1 MIKDMTK
8 GTPWKL
14 ILSFMVPVCCG
25 NIFQNFYNIVDSM
38 IVGRFLGVDAL
49 AAVGSTGSVNFLVIG
64 WIVGMTS
71 GFGIQLSQAFGAN
84 NQKRLKHYFAM
95 SVYLCIGLAI
105 FMTLG
110 LLLANRTILQ
120 WLNTP
125 TEIFHE
131 TAKYI
136 GIIYA
141 GLPVTILYNMLATVA
156 RALGD
161 SKTPLYF
168 LALSSALNIVLDLL
182 FVAVLPFGVA
192 GAAYATVLAQ
202 AVSAVLCLLYVWK
215 KFPMIHFT
223 KKDAVIQ
230 GISIYNLLSMGI
242 PMGLQFSITAIG
254 IMIVQASLNTL
265 GATYIAAYSAT
276 MKIQNIVTQVY
287 PALGTAIATYSGQ
300 NYGAG
305 ELQRIKKGV
314 NACLVIETIYSILVM
329 ILSWSVFPMTVRI
342 FAEDPTGELQV
353 IASQIFRT
361 SMWFFIP
368 LGGIY
373 IYRNVLQGLGNGFVP
388 MLGGVFE
395 LIGRALVI
403 YVFFDSMQ
411 FMAICISDP
420 VAWIGALIPLIPYY
434 YWFMKKKQKM
444 ISKGSFS

>member
-14 ILSFMVPVCCG
+14 IFSFMVPVCCG

-38 IVGRFLGVDAL
+38 IVGRFLGVEAL
-49 AAVGSTGSVNFLVIG
+49 ASVGSTGSINFLVIG
-64 WIVGMTS
+64 WVVGMTS
-71 GFGIQLSQAFGAN
+71 GFGILLSQAFGAN
-84 NQKRLKHYFAM
+84 DQKRLRHYFAM
-95 SVYLCIGLAI
+95 SFYLCIGMSF
-105 FMTLG
+105 FMTAG
-110 LLLANRTILQ
+110 LLAANHSVLQ
-120 WLNTP
+120 WMNTP
-125 TEIFHE
+125 DEIFFE

-168 LALSSALNIVLDLL
+168 LVLSSVLNIILDFW

-202 AVSAVLCLLYVWK
+202 AVSAVLCLIYVWK

-223 KKDAVIQ
+223 KKDATVK
-230 GISIYNLLSMGI
+230 GRSIYNLLAMGI

-254 IMIVQASLNTL
+254 TMIVQASLNTL

-276 MKIQNIVTQVY
+276 MKIQNIMIQIY
-287 PALGTAIATYSGQ
+287 PALGTAIATYTGQ

-305 ELQRIKKGV
+305 EMKRVKQGV
-314 NACLVIETIYSILVM
+314 NACLVIEAIYSIFVM
-329 ILSWSVFPMTVRI
+329 ALSWSILPMGVRI
-342 FAEDPTGELQV
+342 FAQDPTGELRL
-353 IASQIFRT
+353 IACQMFRI
-361 SMWFFIP
+361 SMWFFFP
-368 LGGIY
+368 LGTIF

-395 LIGRALVI
+395 LVARALVI
-403 YVFFDSMQ
+403 YVLFDSLQ
-411 FMAICISDP
+411 FIAICISDP
-420 VAWIGALIPLIPYY
+420 AAWVSALIPLIPYY
-434 YWFMKKKQKM
+434 YWFVNKKIKRLEEK
-444 ISKGSFS
+444 

>member
-14 ILSFMVPVCCG
+14 IFSFMVPVCCG

-38 IVGRFLGVDAL
+38 IVGRFLGVEAL
-49 AAVGSTGSVNFLVIG
+49 AAVGSTGSINFLVIG

-84 NQKRLKHYFAM
+84 DEKRLKHYLAM
-95 SVYLCIGLAI
+95 SVYLCIGLAL
-105 FMTLG
+105 FMTAG
-110 LLLANRTILQ
+110 LLIANTSILQ
-120 WLNTP
+120 WMNTP
-125 TEIFHE
+125 EEIFSN

-156 RALGD
+156 RSLGD

-168 LALSSALNIVLDLL
+168 LVLSSVFNIILDFL

-202 AVSAVLCLLYVWK
+202 AVSAVLCLVYVWK
-215 KFPMIHFT
+215 KFPIIHFT
-223 KKDAVIQ
+223 KKDAGVK
-230 GISIYNLLSMGI
+230 GRSIYNLLAMGI

-254 IMIVQASLNTL
+254 TMIVQASLNTL

-305 ELQRIKKGV
+305 EMARIKKGV
-314 NACLVIETIYSILVM
+314 NACLIIEAIYSIFVM
-329 ILSWSVFPMTVRI
+329 ALSWSVFPMTVRI
-342 FAEDPTGELQV
+342 FAQDPTGELQM
-353 IASQIFRT
+353 IASQMFRI
-361 SMWFFIP
+361 SMWFFFP
-368 LGGIY
+368 LGTIF

-395 LIGRALVI
+395 LIARALVI

-411 FMAICISDP
+411 FVAICISDP
-420 VAWIGALIPLIPYY
+420 AAWISALIPLIPYY
-434 YWFMKKKQKM
+434 YWFINKKIKQ
-444 ISKGSFS
+444 